1 MFPPSYIL
9 TFVLVFLFFRARYH
23 LVEKEHDSGEGSH
36 ISGGSEDRAPAALAR
51 AVTVHANTREVM
63 YFA

>member
-1 MFPPSYIL
+1 MSATL
-9 TFVLVFLFFRARYH
+9 KTHAVLVDCRYH

-36 ISGGSEDRAPAALAR
+36 MSGGSDDRAPAAMAR
-51 AVTVHANTREVM
+51 AVTVHANTKEVM

>member
-1 MFPPSYIL
+1 MSANNE
-9 TFVLVFLFFRARYH
+9 RARYH

-36 ISGGSEDRAPAALAR
+36 LSGGSDDRAPAAMAR
-51 AVTVHANTREVM
+51 AVTVHANTKEVM

>member
-1 MFPPSYIL
+1 MLKSKLFEFL
-9 TFVLVFLFFRARYH
+9 ALVDCRYH

-36 ISGGSEDRAPAALAR
+36 MSGGSDDRAPAAMAR
-51 AVTVHANTREVM
+51 AVTVHANTKEVM